1 MHLLVNERGDWM
13 SNVYPGRLRQLM
25 TTFRQQLKSYCPEA
39 QVRLTYSPLENLDV
53 LVEVYMDQQPAMP
66 TMTLIGEMIGEILA
80 DGYTVQAVVKDA
92 HRQPPVL
99 TDIDL
104 LVAVS
109 G

>member
-1 MHLLVNERGDWM
+1 M
-13 SNVYPGRLRQLM
+13 SMMYPCRLPHLM
-25 TTFRQQLKSYCPEA
+25 TVFRQQLTTPCPDA
-39 QVRLTYSPLENLDV
+39 RVRLTYAPFEHMDV
-53 LVEVYMDQQPAMP
+53 LVEVYMDEQPAMP

-104 LVAVS
+104 LLAVH